1 MGSIRNKIPRILLAG
16 THSGVGKTTITC
28 ALLRA
33 LQKRG
38 RRPAAFKCGPD
49 YIDPMFHREVLGVDS
64 GNLDSF
70 FQSKVQLQNSLLR
83 HTADADI
90 AVIEGVMGYYDGI
103 GLTADAS
110 TAQIAEWTETPA
122 ILIVDCKG
130 RSQSVL
136 AEVYG
141 FVNYRPEG
149 KQIKAVLLNRL
160 PERLYEGM
168 AEQIRAMGLTPVGY
182 LPEQKEFTLQSR
194 HLGLVTPKEIEGF
207 QEQTDRLAEA
217 LAKTVDLGEI
227 ERIAGKAQDI
237 SSAKEPAI
245 SKDSQSFSET
255 AFVTADPK
263 DADNGVRI
271 AIAHDAAF
279 CFYYRENLEILEALG
294 AQIVPF
300 CPLTDAKLPDCDAL
314 ILPGGYPELYAGA
327 LEKNESMRYDIR
339 GKIRGGLPTIAECGG
354 FLYLHDTL
362 TDPDGKTYAGAGV
375 IPANCAYKGFQRQ
388 FGYIMLTAE
397 KDQLLAKAGDELKGH
412 EFHYFVS
419 ELDSDAFC
427 AEKPDRSRSW
437 KAAIGTDTL
446 YAGFPH
452 ISFAASPKAAE
463 WFVMAAEEYRKRQ
476 QTIS

>member
-64 GNLDSF
+64 GNMDSF
-70 FQSKVQLQNSLLR
+70 FQSKLQLQNSLLR

-90 AVIEGVMGYYDGI
+90 AVIEGVMGYYDSI

-136 AEVYG
+136 AEVHG

-227 ERIAGKAQDI
+227 ERIAGKTQDI
-237 SSAKEPAI
+237 SSAK
-245 SKDSQSFSET
+245 
-255 AFVTADPK
+255 DPK

-271 AIAHDAAF
+271 AIAHDPAF

-294 AQIVPF
+294 AQIIPF
-300 CPLTDAKLPDCDAL
+300 CPLTDPKLPDCDAL

-362 TDPDGKTYAGAGV
+362 TDMDEKTYAGAGV

-388 FGYIMLTAE
+388 FGYITLTAE
-397 KDQLLAKAGDELKGH
+397 KDQLLAKAGEELKGH
-412 EFHYFVS
+412 EFHYFIS
-419 ELDSDAFC
+419 EIEMDAFC
-427 AEKPDRSRSW
+427 AEKPDHSRSW

-452 ISFAASPKAAE
+452 ISFAASPKGVPFLIASLIIAPVDMVGIPS
-463 WFVMAAEEYRKRQ
+463 FFA
-476 QTIS
+476 TISA